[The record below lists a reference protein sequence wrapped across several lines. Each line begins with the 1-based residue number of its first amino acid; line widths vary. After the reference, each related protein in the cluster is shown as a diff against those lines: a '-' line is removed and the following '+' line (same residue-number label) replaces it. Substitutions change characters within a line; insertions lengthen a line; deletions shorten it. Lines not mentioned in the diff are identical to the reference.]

1 MKIGLRQVT
10 RQATWLLLVLT
21 GFSISITG
29 QEAKKGGETRVEP
42 TSISLR
48 GRIVCLTEEYE
59 RLFNVTADCG
69 HRGHVYT
76 VKTGDGKLYPILP
89 TDSAAAIFL
98 DERYRQREL
107 QIAARLFLAGNFIEV
122 ITIQSW
128 RNGQLHDLGYF
139 CEVCNIWTH
148 KPGPCD
154 CCQEP
159 VEFRESRAEPG
170 N

>member
-1 MKIGLRQVT
+1 MKIGRRQFT
-10 RQATWLLLVLT
+10 SFLLVLT
-21 GFSISITG
+21 GLSITTTA
-29 QEAKKGGETRVEP
+29 QDTKKGAEVKVEP
-42 TSISLR
+42 ASINLR

-59 RLFNVTADCG
+59 RLFNATADCG
-69 HRGHVYT
+69 LRGHVYSL
-76 VKTGDGKLYPILP
+76 KTTDEKLYPILP

-107 QIAARLFLAGNFIEV
+107 QIAARLFPAGNFIEV

-128 RNGQLHDLGYF
+128 RNGQLHDMGYF

-159 VEFRESRAEPG
+159 VEFRESRAEPTSTPQ
-170 N
+170 